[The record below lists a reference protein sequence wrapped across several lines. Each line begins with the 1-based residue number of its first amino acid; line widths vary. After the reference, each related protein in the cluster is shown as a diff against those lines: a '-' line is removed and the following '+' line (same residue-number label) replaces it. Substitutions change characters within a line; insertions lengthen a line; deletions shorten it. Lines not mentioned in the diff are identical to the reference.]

1 MSAKR
6 LFKTALRSFLEFFNL
21 RQPARG
27 KSLMATPESES
38 FVRTFARG
46 LRVIEVMGQSTGRQ
60 NIAQISDA
68 SELPRT
74 VVRRLLL
81 TLIDLGFVRTDE
93 KDYWLTPK
101 VLRLGM
107 TYLYT
112 LPFWRQSQ
120 LVLEELGTRMK
131 QSCAVSVLDDGD
143 IVYIQRFH
151 TKRILAFSPSI
162 GSRLP
167 AYSVSMGRVLLSG
180 LPQQQLDT
188 YLGTT
193 EFTPLT
199 PKTETDGNKLRAVI
213 SKVREQGYAWSDAEY
228 DESICGLAVPI
239 RGPGGL
245 IVAAINVSLI
255 SGEFSEEQAK
265 AEFLPLLK
273 LAASRLKEQ

>member
-1 MSAKR
+1 
-6 LFKTALRSFLEFFNL
+6 
-21 RQPARG
+21 
-27 KSLMATPESES
+27 MATPESET

-60 NIAQISDA
+60 NIAQISEA
-68 SELPRT
+68 SDLPRT
-74 VVRRLLL
+74 VVRRFLL
-81 TLIDLGFVRTDE
+81 TLIDLGFVGSDE

-131 QSCAVSVLDDGD
+131 QSCAVSVLDDSD

-167 AYSVSMGRVLLSG
+167 AYSVSMGRVLLAG
-180 LPQQQLDT
+180 LSEPQFDD
-188 YLGTT
+188 YLQST
-193 EFTPLT
+193 ELLPLT
-199 PKTETDGNKLRAVI
+199 PRTVTDKAQLRTAVAKT
-213 SKVREQGYAWSDAEY
+213 REQGYAWSDAEY
-228 DESICGLAVPI
+228 DESISGLAVPV
-239 RGPGGL
+239 RNTMGEV
-245 IVAAINVSLI
+245 VASVNVSLI
-255 SGEFSEEQAK
+255 SGEFTEEQAR

-273 LAASRLKEQ
+273 LAASRLKDH

>member
-1 MSAKR
+1 
-6 LFKTALRSFLEFFNL
+6 
-21 RQPARG
+21 
-27 KSLMATPESES
+27 MATPESET

-60 NIAQISDA
+60 NIAQISEA
-68 SELPRT
+68 SDLPRT
-74 VVRRLLL
+74 VVRRFLL
-81 TLIDLGFVRTDE
+81 TLIDLGFVGSDE

-131 QSCAVSVLDDGD
+131 QSCAVSVLDDSD

-167 AYSVSMGRVLLSG
+167 AYSVSMGRVLLAG
-180 LPQQQLDT
+180 LSEPQFDD
-188 YLGTT
+188 YLQST
-193 EFTPLT
+193 ELLPLT
-199 PKTETDGNKLRAVI
+199 PRTVTDKAQLRTAVAKT
-213 SKVREQGYAWSDAEY
+213 REQGYAWSDAEY
-228 DESICGLAVPI
+228 VESISGLAVPV
-239 RGPGGL
+239 RNTMGEV
-245 IVAAINVSLI
+245 VASVNVSLI
-255 SGEFSEEQAK
+255 SGEFTEEQAR

-273 LAASRLKEQ
+273 LAASRLKDH

>member
-1 MSAKR
+1 
-6 LFKTALRSFLEFFNL
+6 
-21 RQPARG
+21 
-27 KSLMATPESES
+27 MATPESET

-60 NIAQISDA
+60 NIAQISEA
-68 SELPRT
+68 SDLPRT
-74 VVRRLLL
+74 VVRRFLL
-81 TLIDLGFVRTDE
+81 TLIDLGFVGSDE

-131 QSCAVSVLDDGD
+131 QSCAVSVLDDSD

-167 AYSVSMGRVLLSG
+167 AYSVSMGRVLLAG
-180 LPQQQLDT
+180 LSEPQFDD
-188 YLGTT
+188 YLHST
-193 EFTPLT
+193 ELLPLT
-199 PKTETDGNKLRAVI
+199 PRTVTDKAQLRTAVAKT
-213 SKVREQGYAWSDAEY
+213 RELGYAWSDAEY
-228 DESICGLAVPI
+228 DESISGLAVPV
-239 RGPGGL
+239 RNAMGEV
-245 IVAAINVSLI
+245 VASVNVSLI
-255 SGEFSEEQAK
+255 SGEFTEEQAR

-273 LAASRLKEQ
+273 LAASRLKDH

>member
-1 MSAKR
+1 
-6 LFKTALRSFLEFFNL
+6 
-21 RQPARG
+21 
-27 KSLMATPESES
+27 MATPESET

-60 NIAQISDA
+60 NIAQISEA
-68 SELPRT
+68 SDLPRT
-74 VVRRLLL
+74 VVRRFLL
-81 TLIDLGFVRTDE
+81 TLIDLGFVGSDE

-131 QSCAVSVLDDGD
+131 QSCAVSVLDDSD

-167 AYSVSMGRVLLSG
+167 AYSVSMGRVLLAG
-180 LPQQQLDT
+180 LSEPQFDE
-188 YLGTT
+188 YLQST
-193 EFTPLT
+193 ELLPLT
-199 PKTETDGNKLRAVI
+199 PRTVTDKAQLRTAVAKT
-213 SKVREQGYAWSDAEY
+213 REQGYAWSDAEY
-228 DESICGLAVPI
+228 DESISGLAVPV
-239 RGPGGL
+239 RNTMGEV
-245 IVAAINVSLI
+245 VASVNVSLI
-255 SGEFSEEQAK
+255 SGEFTEEQAR

-273 LAASRLKEQ
+273 LAASRLKDH

>member
-1 MSAKR
+1 
-6 LFKTALRSFLEFFNL
+6 
-21 RQPARG
+21 
-27 KSLMATPESES
+27 MATPESET

-60 NIAQISDA
+60 NIAQISEA
-68 SELPRT
+68 SDLPRT
-74 VVRRLLL
+74 VVRRFLL
-81 TLIDLGFVRTDE
+81 TLIDLGFVGSDE

-131 QSCAVSVLDDGD
+131 QSCAVSVLDDSD

-167 AYSVSMGRVLLSG
+167 AYSVSMGRVLLAG
-180 LPQQQLDT
+180 LSEPQFDD
-188 YLGTT
+188 YLQST
-193 EFTPLT
+193 ELLPLT
-199 PKTETDGNKLRAVI
+199 PRTVTDKAQLRTAVAKT
-213 SKVREQGYAWSDAEY
+213 REQGYAWSDAEY
-228 DESICGLAVPI
+228 DESISGLAVPV
-239 RGPGGL
+239 RNAMGEV
-245 IVAAINVSLI
+245 VASVNVSLI
-255 SGEFSEEQAK
+255 SGEFTEEQARS
-265 AEFLPLLK
+265 EFLPLLK
-273 LAASRLKEQ
+273 LAASRLKDH

>member
-1 MSAKR
+1 
-6 LFKTALRSFLEFFNL
+6 
-21 RQPARG
+21 
-27 KSLMATPESES
+27 MATPESET

-60 NIAQISDA
+60 NIAQISEA
-68 SELPRT
+68 SDLPRT
-74 VVRRLLL
+74 VVRRFLL
-81 TLIDLGFVRTDE
+81 TLIDLGFVGSDE

-131 QSCAVSVLDDGD
+131 QSCAVSVLDDSD

-167 AYSVSMGRVLLSG
+167 AYSVSMGRVLLAG
-180 LPQQQLDT
+180 LSEPQFDE
-188 YLGTT
+188 YLQST
-193 EFTPLT
+193 ELLPLT
-199 PKTETDGNKLRAVI
+199 PRTVTDKAQLRTAVAKT
-213 SKVREQGYAWSDAEY
+213 REQGYAWSDAEY
-228 DESICGLAVPI
+228 DESISGLAVPV
-239 RGPGGL
+239 RNVMGEV
-245 IVAAINVSLI
+245 VASVNVSLI
-255 SGEFSEEQAK
+255 SGEFTEEQAR

-273 LAASRLKEQ
+273 LAASRLKDH

>member
-1 MSAKR
+1 
-6 LFKTALRSFLEFFNL
+6 
-21 RQPARG
+21 
-27 KSLMATPESES
+27 MATPESET

-60 NIAQISDA
+60 NIAQISEA
-68 SELPRT
+68 SDLPRT
-74 VVRRLLL
+74 VVRRFLL
-81 TLIDLGFVRTDE
+81 TLIDLGFVGSDE

-131 QSCAVSVLDDGD
+131 QSCAVSVLDDSD

-167 AYSVSMGRVLLSG
+167 AYSVSMGRVLLAG
-180 LPQQQLDT
+180 LSEPQFDD
-188 YLGTT
+188 YLQST
-193 EFTPLT
+193 ELLPLT
-199 PKTETDGNKLRAVI
+199 PRTVTDKAQLRTAVAKT
-213 SKVREQGYAWSDAEY
+213 REQGYAWSDAEY
-228 DESICGLAVPI
+228 DESISGLAVPV
-239 RGPGGL
+239 RNVMGEV
-245 IVAAINVSLI
+245 VASVNVSLI
-255 SGEFSEEQAK
+255 SGEFTEEQAR

-273 LAASRLKEQ
+273 LAASRLKDH

>member
-1 MSAKR
+1 
-6 LFKTALRSFLEFFNL
+6 
-21 RQPARG
+21 
-27 KSLMATPESES
+27 MATPESET

-60 NIAQISDA
+60 NIAQISEA
-68 SELPRT
+68 SDLPRT
-74 VVRRLLL
+74 VVRRFLL
-81 TLIDLGFVRTDE
+81 TLIDLGFVGSDE

-131 QSCAVSVLDDGD
+131 QSCAVSVLDDSD

-167 AYSVSMGRVLLSG
+167 AYSVSMGRVLLAG
-180 LPQQQLDT
+180 LSEPQFDD
-188 YLGTT
+188 YLQST
-193 EFTPLT
+193 ELLPLT
-199 PKTETDGNKLRAVI
+199 PRTVTDKAQLRTAVAKT
-213 SKVREQGYAWSDAEY
+213 REQGYAWSDAEY
-228 DESICGLAVPI
+228 DESISGLAVPV
-239 RGPGGL
+239 RNVLGEV
-245 IVAAINVSLI
+245 VASVNVSLI
-255 SGEFSEEQAK
+255 SGEFTEEQAR

-273 LAASRLKEQ
+273 LAASRLKDH

>member
-1 MSAKR
+1 
-6 LFKTALRSFLEFFNL
+6 
-21 RQPARG
+21 
-27 KSLMATPESES
+27 MATPESET

-60 NIAQISDA
+60 NIAQISEA
-68 SELPRT
+68 SDLPRT
-74 VVRRLLL
+74 VVRRFLL
-81 TLIDLGFVRTDE
+81 TLIDLGFVGSDE

-131 QSCAVSVLDDGD
+131 QSCAVSVLDDSD

-167 AYSVSMGRVLLSG
+167 AYSVSMGRVLLAG
-180 LPQQQLDT
+180 LSEPQFDD
-188 YLGTT
+188 YLQST
-193 EFTPLT
+193 ELLPLT
-199 PKTETDGNKLRAVI
+199 PRTVTDKAQLRTAVAKT
-213 SKVREQGYAWSDAEY
+213 REQGYAWSDAEY
-228 DESICGLAVPI
+228 AESISGLAVPV
-239 RGPGGL
+239 RNTMGEV
-245 IVAAINVSLI
+245 VASVNVSLI
-255 SGEFSEEQAK
+255 SGEFTEEQAR

-273 LAASRLKEQ
+273 LAASRLKDH